1 LRHRR
6 ETKAFPRLE
15 HRSGLVAH
23 APAYATP
30 MRGRA
35 TISISPPSSGSARDS
50 SSPGRSRPV
59 VTGEFCRTP
68 KINYD
73 QDQDSGVMQPGRD
86 HSPRAVWLMFSGGGL
101 AGGHVIGATDRLG
114 ADVTR
119 RRVGIRD
126 FLATI
131 YDHMGI
137 DAASMTLR
145 DRTCRP
151 IPALPEGRAI
161 PELIA

>member
-1 LRHRR
+1 M
-6 ETKAFPRLE
+6 T
-15 HRSGLVAH
+15 V
-23 APAYATP
+23 
-30 MRGRA
+30 
-35 TISISPPSSGSARDS
+35 
-50 SSPGRSRPV
+50 
-59 VTGEFCRTP
+59 EFCRTP

-73 QDQDSGVMQPGRD
+73 QDQNSGVMQPGRD
-86 HSPRAVWLMFSGGGL
+86 HSPRAVWLIFSGGGL
-101 AGGHVIGATDRLG
+101 ACGQVIGATDRLG

-119 RRVGIRD
+119 RRVGVRD

-131 YDHMGI
+131 YHHQGI

-145 DRTCRP
+145 DRTGRP